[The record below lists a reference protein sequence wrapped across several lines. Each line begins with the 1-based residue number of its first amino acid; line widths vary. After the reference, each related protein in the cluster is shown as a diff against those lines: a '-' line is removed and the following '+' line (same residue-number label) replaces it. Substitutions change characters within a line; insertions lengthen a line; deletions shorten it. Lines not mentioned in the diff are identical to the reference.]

1 MFFQNVQIAAQ
12 QVGILYIIVFVGMI
26 CDKIGLFTEKTA
38 KACTDLLFYIITPC
52 VIIQSFLAQEFT
64 KETGIKLLIA
74 VGCGFLMHF
83 VAIVLNI
90 PFYRKGDKEQNALF
104 RYSSIYGNV
113 GYMTLPLTEAILGSE
128 GVFYCSA
135 VVMAFN
141 VMSFTH
147 GVYVMNNEG
156 GTEGK
161 KFDKKK
167 LILNP
172 GVVSVLLGLPL
183 FLLKVNLP
191 KIIDAPIVYLSSMQ
205 TPIAMLIFGTFLAHT
220 KLNDIFK
227 YKKIILVAF
236 MKLIVLP
243 AAMVGI
249 YYLFGLSGTLLT
261 ALTISSCAP
270 TANNTVMFAAK
281 YEKDTSLAAQIVA
294 IVSFIS
300 VITMPIIIAAV
311 QSIA

>member
-1 MFFQNVQIAAQ
+1 MFFENVKIAAQ
-12 QVGILYIIVFVGMI
+12 QVGILYIIVLIGAI
-26 CDKIGLFTEKTA
+26 SDKIGLFSEKTA
-38 KACTDLLFYIITPC
+38 KACTDLLFWIITPC
-52 VIIQSFLAQEFT
+52 VIIRSFLNQEFT
-64 KETGIKLLIA
+64 KETGLKLLVA
-74 VGCGFLMHF
+74 AGCGFLMHF
-83 VAIVLNI
+83 VAILLNT
-90 PFYRKGDKEQNALF
+90 PLFRKGDREQNTLF

-113 GYMTLPLTEAILGSE
+113 GYMTLPLTEAILGDE

-141 VMSFTH
+141 VVSFTH
-147 GVYVMNNEG
+147 GVYIMNNEG
-156 GTEGK
+156 G

-172 GVVSVLLGLPL
+172 GVISVLIGLPL
-183 FLLKVNLP
+183 FIFKIDLP
-191 KIIDAPIVYLSSMQ
+191 ALINEPISYLATMQ

-220 KLNDIFK
+220 KINDIFK
-227 YKKIILVAF
+227 HKKILIVSI
-236 MKLIVLP
+236 MKLLVLP

-249 YYLFGLSGTLLT
+249 YKLFGLSGTLLI

-281 YEKDTSLAAQIVA
+281 YNKDTGLAAQIVA
-294 IVSFIS
+294 TVSFIS
-300 VITMPIIIAAV
+300 VITMPLIIAAV

>member
-12 QVGILYIIVFVGMI
+12 QVGILYIIVFIGVI
-26 CDKIGLFTEKTA
+26 CDKTGLFSEKTA

-52 VIIQSFLAQEFT
+52 VIIESFLKQEFT
-64 KETGIKLLIA
+64 KETGISLFIA

-90 PFYRKGDKEQNALF
+90 PLFRKGNREHNILF
-104 RYSSIYGNV
+104 KYSSIYGNV

-141 VMSFTH
+141 VVSFTH
-147 GVYVMNNEG
+147 GVYIMNSEG
-156 GTEGK
+156 G

-172 GVVSVLLGLPL
+172 GVISVLIGLPL
-183 FLLKVNLP
+183 FLMKVNLP
-191 KIIDAPIVYLSSMQ
+191 EIIDAPIRYISSMQ
-205 TPIAMLIFGTFLAHT
+205 TPVAMLIFGTFLAHT
-220 KLNDIFK
+220 KLNDVFRH
-227 YKKIILVAF
+227 KKILLVTF

-243 AAMVGI
+243 AVMVSI

-300 VITMPIIIAAV
+300 VVTMPVIIAAV
-311 QSIA
+311 QLIA

>member
-1 MFFQNVQIAAQ
+1 MFLQNVQIAAQ
-12 QVGILYIIVFVGMI
+12 QVGILYIIVLIGIV
-26 CDKIGLFTEKTA
+26 CDKIGLFSEKTA

-52 VIIQSFLAQEFT
+52 VIIKSFLAQEFT
-64 KETGIKLLIA
+64 KETGISLLIA

-83 VAIVLNI
+83 VAIALNI
-90 PFYRKGDKEQNALF
+90 PLFRKGDSEQNRLF
-104 RYSSIYGNV
+104 RYSAIYGNV

-141 VMSFTH
+141 VVSFTH
-147 GVYVMNNEG
+147 GVYVMNSEG
-156 GTEGK
+156 G

-172 GVVSVLLGLPL
+172 GVISVLIGLPL

-191 KIIDAPIVYLSSMQ
+191 EIINAPMTYISTMQ
-205 TPIAMLIFGTFLAHT
+205 TPVAMLIFGTFLAHT
-220 KLNDIFK
+220 KINDIFRH
-227 YKKIILVAF
+227 KKIIIVSF

-243 AAMVGI
+243 AVMIGI

-261 ALTISSCAP
+261 ALAISSCAP

-281 YEKDTSLAAQIVA
+281 FEKDTSLAAQIVA
-294 IVSFIS
+294 TVSFIS
-300 VITMPIIIAAV
+300 IITMPVIIAAV
-311 QSIA
+311 QLIA

>member
-1 MFFQNVQIAAQ
+1 MFLQNVQIAAQ
-12 QVGILYIIVFVGMI
+12 QVGILYIIVLIGII
-26 CDKIGLFTEKTA
+26 CDKIGLFSEKTA

-52 VIIQSFLAQEFT
+52 VIIKSFLAQEFT
-64 KETGIKLLIA
+64 KETGISLLIA
-74 VGCGFLMHF
+74 AGCGFLMHF
-83 VAIVLNI
+83 VAIALNI
-90 PFYRKGDKEQNALF
+90 PLFRKGDSEQNRLF
-104 RYSSIYGNV
+104 RYSAIYGNV

-141 VMSFTH
+141 VVSFTH
-147 GVYVMNNEG
+147 GVYVMNSEG
-156 GTEGK
+156 G

-172 GVVSVLLGLPL
+172 GVVSVLIGLPL

-191 KIIDAPIVYLSSMQ
+191 EIINAPITYISTMQ
-205 TPIAMLIFGTFLAHT
+205 TPVAMLIFGTFLAHT
-220 KLNDIFK
+220 KIKDIFRH
-227 YKKIILVAF
+227 KKILIVSF

-243 AAMVGI
+243 AVMIGI

-294 IVSFIS
+294 TVSFIS
-300 VITMPIIIAAV
+300 IITMPVIIAAV
-311 QSIA
+311 QLIA